1 MNHFKNAVLF
11 MMFFALTLVLIS
23 CAQPPEAEKSAAK
36 AAMDAAVA
44 AGAEMYAP
52 AEFDAA
58 KILWNTSEVMM
69 NEKKY
74 EGAKQ
79 IYINA
84 KAAFEKAASTAVA
97 SKKTM
102 TDEVTAIVAALEEE
116 WKDLETSAKNVEK
129 KIKDKK
135 DAWDADTKAFE
146 EGMKTVKGMIAADP
160 AVAKMKTGELMAI
173 IDKWDTT
180 FKELAATPEKSAKKK
195 KKKKK

>member
-11 MMFFALTLVLIS
+11 MIVLALTLVFIG

-36 AAMDAAVA
+36 ASMDAAVA

-52 AEFDAA
+52 ADFDAA
-58 KILWNTSEVMM
+58 NVLWNTSEAMM
-69 NEKKY
+69 NENKY

-79 IYINA
+79 NYINA

-97 SKKTM
+97 SKKVM
-102 TDEVTAIVAALEEE
+102 TDEVNAIVATLEND
-116 WKDLETSAKNVEK
+116 WKSLEISAKNVEK
-129 KIKDKK
+129 KMKDKK

-160 AVAKMKTGELMAI
+160 VVAKAKAGELKAV
-173 IDKWDTT
+173 IDRWNDT
-180 FKELAATPEKSAKKK
+180 FKEIAATPEKSAKKNK
-195 KKKKK
+195 K